1 MIGPFLG
8 KWQVPDRLY
17 SVTIRQR
24 MYRTFQ
30 LLEQT
35 ARISQAGP
43 AVRTA
48 RISGQWSIAR
58 SGPLQVCLAAY
69 RVWAMKSTA
78 QYSRQRNQAG
88 SSW

>member
-1 MIGPFLG
+1 
-8 KWQVPDRLY
+8 
-17 SVTIRQR
+17 

-43 AVRTA
+43 AVQTK
-48 RISGQWSIAR
+48 RISGQGSIAR
-58 SGPLQVCLAAY
+58 SERRPAFHKACPVS
-69 RVWAMKSTA
+69 AMKSTA
-78 QYSRQRNQAG
+78 QYSMLRNQAG